1 MGVGEP
7 GSDFDDYVAARSVEL
22 LRFAWFLTGDV
33 HDAEDVVQ
41 SALAKLYARWDRV
54 RRSDDVDAY
63 VRRSVVNASH
73 SRFRRRRVRQV
84 PLEHAE
90 RVGALSPAYV
100 SVEDR
105 TGLIAA
111 LSDLTARQRQAVVL
125 RYLHDLS
132 EAETAAAMGCAVG
145 TVKSTASRALERLR
159 THPALSDGVPWR
171 TS

>member
-1 MGVGEP
+1 MGEP

-22 LRFAWFLTGDV
+22 LRFAWLLTGNAY
-33 HDAEDVVQ
+33 DAEDVVQ
-41 SALAKLYARWDRV
+41 GALAKLYVRWDRV

-73 SRFRRRRVRQV
+73 SRFRRRRVPQV
-84 PLEHAE
+84 PLEDAE
-90 RVGALSPAYV
+90 RVGTASLAYV
-100 SVEDR
+100 AVEDR

-111 LSDLTARQRQAVVL
+111 LSDLSQRQREAVVL

-145 TVKSTASRALERLR
+145 TVKSTASRALDLLR
-159 THPALSDGVPWR
+159 KHPALSDNVPWR